1 MSFLYSALLLA
12 LLVMIAPPLC
22 AADEAWPPA
31 PKLPAAAPAQDSAPL
46 PPSVTADPLEKGRW
60 RCTFRFRPDGQAE
73 RVALAGSFN
82 TWNRAAN
89 AMQLGPD
96 GDWTTQIELDS
107 GVYQYKF
114 LVNGEQWFAD
124 PRNTDRVP
132 DSFGG
137 HNSSLRLGR
146 LAQLKASTAQVGDG
160 QIDALG
166 LAHQPTL
173 PLYVQALGPTEV
185 SLRYRTLAHDVQQ
198 VALAVKGQ
206 GLRDMTRVCEGPL
219 FAYWEARLT
228 APAED
233 KAGGKARGV
242 EYTFVLTDGSAKSAD
257 PYTYYYTFAPTAAVR
272 TPDWAKRA
280 VWYEI
285 VLDRFRNGNTNND
298 PTPVRPWTSEWFTP
312 SEWEGK
318 DGQTFYAN
326 FAFARFYGGDLDG
339 LESQLPYL
347 KELGVNAL
355 YLTPVFKAPSYHKY
369 DVQNYLHVDDGFGT
383 RGDYDKVAAA
393 EDLLNPKTWQWTET
407 DKRFIAFLQKAH
419 EQGFKVILD
428 AVFNHAGVDHP
439 AFKDV
444 VQNGKKS
451 RFADWFDVLAWDPFQ
466 YRGWAEFAHMPVYKK
481 DRDGFASKTLK
492 EHLFAVTKRWMDPDG
507 DGKPGDGVDGW
518 RLDVPNDIPQVFWA
532 EWRKVVKQINPDA
545 LITGEVW
552 HRADQWLD
560 GAHFDAVM
568 NYEFAKTV
576 VQWLFDQKTKISA
589 SAAAARFAEL
599 QLAYPAAATYVL
611 QNLVDSHDTDRLASM
626 AQNPDREY
634 DRQNRVQDNNPQ
646 YSNDKPSPQSY
657 QRARLAALLQ
667 ATYVGAPLIYYGDE
681 AGMWGA
687 DDPTCRK
694 PMLWKDLQPYESPEE
709 NAVLDEQ
716 LAFYKQVLA
725 LRAAHPALQEGTFN
739 TVLADD
745 AADVWVFVRSA
756 VAEHILVVLNA
767 SAAPHDVVIPL
778 GTGLPQQWKVVLGEG
793 GDLAV
798 GNGQVTVKVPALGG
812 VVLQGAAQ

>member
-1 MSFLYSALLLA
+1 MLVPALR
-12 LLVMIAPPLC
+12 
-22 AADEAWPPA
+22 AAEEPWPPV

-60 RCTFRFRPDGQAE
+60 RCTFRYHPDGPVE

-82 TWNRAAN
+82 TWNRESN

-96 GDWTTQIELDS
+96 GDWTTQLELDS
-107 GVYQYKF
+107 GLYQYKF
-114 LVNGEQWFAD
+114 LVNNEQWFAD

-137 HNSSLRLGR
+137 FNSSLRLGR
-146 LAQLKASTAQVGDG
+146 LAQLKASEAKVGDG

-166 LAHQPTL
+166 LVHQPTI
-173 PLYVQALGPTEV
+173 PLYVQAVGPTEV

-206 GLRDMTRVCEGPL
+206 GLTEMTRVCEGPL
-219 FAYWEARLT
+219 FAYWEARVK
-228 APAED
+228 APGDD
-233 KAGGKARGV
+233 KGGGQARGV
-242 EYTFVLTDGSAKSAD
+242 EYTFVLTDGNAKSAD
-257 PYTYYYTFAPTAAVR
+257 PYTYYYTFAPTAAIGA
-272 TPDWAKRA
+272 PDWAKRA

-285 VLDRFRNGNTNND
+285 VLDRFRNGNPAND
-298 PTPVRPWTSEWFTP
+298 PEHLRPWTSEWFTP

-339 LESQLPYL
+339 LEAELPYL

-369 DVQNYLHVDDGFGT
+369 DVQNYLHIDDGFGT
-383 RGDYDKVAAA
+383 RGDYDKVVAG
-393 EDLLNPKTWQWTET
+393 EDLLNPKSWQWTET
-407 DKRFIAFLQKAH
+407 DKRFIAFLKKAH
-419 EQGFKVILD
+419 ELGFKVILD
-428 AVFNHAGVDHP
+428 AVFNHAGIDHP

-444 VQNGKKS
+444 VQNTQKS
-451 RFADWFDVLAWDPFQ
+451 RFADWFDVLSWDPFQ
-466 YRGWAEFAHMPVYKK
+466 YRGWAQFAHMPVYKK
-481 DRDGFASKTLK
+481 GRDGFASATLK
-492 EHLFAVTKRWMDPDG
+492 EHLFAVTRRWMDPDG

-518 RLDVPNDIPQVFWA
+518 RLDVPNDIPRAFWA
-532 EWRKVVKQINPDA
+532 EWRKVVKQTNPDA

-552 HRADQWLD
+552 NRADQWLD

-576 VQWLFDQKTKISA
+576 VQWLFDQKTKIPA
-589 SAAAARFAEL
+589 SAAAARFTEL
-599 QLAYPAAATYVL
+599 QLAYPAGATYVL

-646 YSNDKPSPQSY
+646 YSNDKPAAQAY

-667 ATYVGAPLIYYGDE
+667 ATYVGAPMIYYGDE
-681 AGMWGA
+681 VGMWGA

-694 PMLWKDLQPYESPEE
+694 PMLWKDLQPYEKPAE

-725 LRAAHPALQEGTFN
+725 LRAAHPALQEGAFQ

-745 AADVWVFVRSA
+745 VTDVWAFVRRA
-756 VAEHILVVLNA
+756 AKEHVLVVLNA
-767 SAAPHDVVIPL
+767 SATPHDVKLPL
-778 GTGLPQQWKVVLGEG
+778 GAGLPQQWKVVFGEG
-793 GDLAV
+793 GELAAV
-798 GNGQVTVKVPALGG
+798 NGALTVKVPALGG
-812 VVLQGAAQ
+812 VVLQSTGQ